1 MSKLYGYLRGDAVQD
16 VTRRGSKWIESIL
29 QTSFVR
35 TRTQMDDNGE
45 TTILV
50 YKCNGN
56 DNQGEL
62 LTGITIDKEGTVSV
76 HSDHTNP

>member
-35 TRTQMDDNGE
+35 TRTQMDEYGE
-45 TTILV
+45 TSILV
-50 YKCNGN
+50 YKCEGR

-62 LTGITIDKEGTVSV
+62 LTGITIDREGTVTV